1 MSSIIIKD
9 VIAVGHT
16 DKLEP
21 LLGYFKDG
29 LTHIGI
35 VTKYMDEDNKKARV
49 D

>member
-1 MSSIIIKD
+1 MSSIIIKE

-16 DKLEP
+16 DKVEP

-35 VTKYMDEDNKKARV
+35 VTKVMVEDSSKK
-49 D
+49 

>member
-9 VIAVGHT
+9 VIAVGNK

-35 VTKYMDEDNKKARV
+35 VTKFLIEDEGKN
-49 D
+49 